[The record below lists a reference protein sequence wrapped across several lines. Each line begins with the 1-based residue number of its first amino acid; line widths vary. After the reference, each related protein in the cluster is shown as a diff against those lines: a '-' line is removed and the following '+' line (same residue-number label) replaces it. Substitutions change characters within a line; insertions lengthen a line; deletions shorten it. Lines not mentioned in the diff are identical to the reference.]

1 MMIPLS
7 FLSVFTLRLE
17 VSPNESIDVEL
28 SYSDLD
34 LNMPNDLEG
43 ISVELWEN
51 GIYLTD
57 LIVDS
62 SNFVN

>member
-1 MMIPLS
+1 MIPLS